1 MKYKWSCGPIQTK
14 PASLFWIGAPI
25 GSNLWRQQYIEEAW
39 LLVWFWFSCQF
50 TIGRLL
56 EGQTFCIHFLPH
68 FFLPFFFLLLPSGK
82 IFLTTASMRG
92 NRGAKW
98 MLLSKVQYN
107 KRQNAKLQFSRNFLR
122 CKKLLIKS
130 PPKWRKYRNVSLNLG
145 PEYIAP
151 LDFLNKQLG

>member
-14 PASLFWIGAPI
+14 PASRFCIGAPI
-25 GSNLWRQQYIEEAW
+25 GSNLWRSLAVGLILIPLSIHNCPTIRRPN
-39 LLVWFWFSCQF
+39 LLHSFHFLF
-50 TIGRLL
+50 HI
-56 EGQTFCIHFLPH
+56 FCIFLSYLSP
-68 FFLPFFFLLLPSGK
+68 LGK
-82 IFLTTASMRG
+82 YFWQLHLWEET
-92 NRGAKW
+92 GAQKW